1 MFQIKKK
8 QKIKFCYNKT
18 YIIKSDLK
26 LKNKNNKILENILSK
41 KKQNKKFK
49 LTCFIDF

>member
-8 QKIKFCYNKT
+8 QKIKFCYIYNKT

-26 LKNKNNKILENILSK
+26 PTKMKIAK
-41 KKQNKKFK
+41 H
-49 LTCFIDF
+49 